1 MPNLSRRT
9 LLRTAIGGGVLGA
22 AGLLAVPQLVHAAN
36 GLPLKV
42 VNNTGKSSDQ
52 IWVHVVGTNLATGKM
67 GHIKADGNFAEIA
80 LSDNTSTGYTNY
92 GIRLSQLTTLPLATL
107 SGRVYISI
115 GEQLKFKVVGT
126 GGSSIGLQYPAGWVT
141 SDPSYNIVHDFM
153 EFTNNDAGM
162 FCNTTMVDMFSIPL
176 EIRLTGSKT
185 QTTGTL
191 VPGGRDAIMA
201 AVAAQRDFSRLLV
214 GRNLRVVA
222 PGHGIEC
229 GIFSSTYLD
238 ANINA
243 RWTQYSTQTMNV
255 TANAQQYTG
264 KIEGS
269 NFVFRQNGV
278 VKATFAKP
286 TTKDVFFCNGALI
299 SPNDGVS
306 GPIAAIL
313 AAGLNRGVLLQTSQP
328 VTNPAQFYTGS
339 VVNHYSRVIHANVA
353 DGKAYGFAYDDVAE
367 QASYIQD
374 NAPKSVTLT
383 LQPF

>member
-1 MPNLSRRT
+1 MPKLTRRN
-9 LLRTAIGGGVLGA
+9 LLRGAIGGGVLGA
-22 AGLLAVPQLVHAAN
+22 AGLIAVPQIVHAAN

-42 VNNTGKSSDQ
+42 VNNTGKGNDQ
-52 IWVHVVGTNLATGKM
+52 IWVTVVGTNLSTGKM

-80 LSDNTSTGYTNY
+80 LSDNTSTGYTSY
-92 GIRLSQLTTLPLATL
+92 GIRLSEMSSLPLATL

-162 FCNTTMVDMFSIPL
+162 FCNTTMVDMFGLPMFVTLSG
-176 EIRLTGSKT
+176 TKT
-185 QTTGTL
+185 QSIAQFKDGARAKIFEALSKQSGFEKL
-191 VPGGRDAIMA
+191 VQG
-201 AVAAQRDFSRLLV
+201 
-214 GRNLRVVA
+214 NLRVIA
-222 PGHGIEC
+222 PGHGIES

-238 ANINA
+238 GNVSA
-243 RWTQYSTQTMNV
+243 RWSQYSSQTMNV
-255 TANAQQYTG
+255 TANNQQYTG
-264 KIEGS
+264 KIEGT

-278 VKATFAKP
+278 VKSTFAKP
-286 TTKDVFFCNGALI
+286 TTKDVFFCDGALV

-313 AAGLNRGVLLQTSQP
+313 AAGLNRGVLSQATQP
-328 VTNPAQFYTGS
+328 VTNPAQYYPGTT
-339 VVNHYSRVIHANVA
+339 VNHYSRVIHENTV
-353 DGKAYGFAYDDVAE
+353 DGKAYGFAYDDVCE

-374 NAPKSVTLT
+374 NAPTGVTLT